1 MGINM
6 GNTLAV
12 LGGRPLVDTSLKVG
26 WPIVTEADKRAVM
39 KVLNDGPLWA
49 LSTDAGLVA
58 PEMSALEQ
66 EFAEY
71 VGVAHALA
79 CNGGTAAIH
88 MALAAAGV
96 GPGDEV
102 ITSAFSFLATPVA
115 VLHQSAVPVFA
126 DIDPRTFNVDPADV
140 ERKITPRTKA
150 IIPVHIHGVC
160 ADMDA
165 INAIAR
171 RHGLVVIED
180 ACQAPGAR
188 YKGRRAGSLAEMA
201 AFSLNGTK
209 NFPVGEGGLFV
220 TSDGTYRARA
230 NMVRMVGETLPA
242 SDPTM
247 EFQHLIA
254 WNYRT
259 QEMPSAFARSQ
270 LRRLDSYNAH
280 ARANGEALT
289 RQLAHVK
296 GVEPPYVPPDCEPI
310 YHKYRIRLRPDA
322 LDLPLRGTAFRDVAE
337 HALKAEGVDVTTW
350 LHAPLPAHPIFQVRE
365 GYGRGYPWTV
375 SHAHYVYNVAEY
387 PKTQDLVD
395 NSLVICSELNPMC
408 CQPPVLIE
416 QYGEAIAKVFGDRDA
431 LLAAGE
437 RLVRTQQ

>member
-1 MGINM
+1 
-6 GNTLAV
+6 LAV
-12 LGGRPLVDTSLKVG
+12 LGGKPLVDTSLKVG

-39 KVLNDGPLWA
+39 RVLDEGPLWA
-49 LSTDAGLVA
+49 LSTDDGLVA
-58 PEMSALEQ
+58 PEMLALEG
-66 EFAEY
+66 EFADY
-71 VGVAHALA
+71 CGVAHALA

-115 VLHQSAVPVFA
+115 VLHQSAIPIFA
-126 DIDPRTFNVDPADV
+126 DIDPRTFNIDPADV
-140 ERKITPRTKA
+140 ERRLTPRTKA

-165 INAIAR
+165 INDIAR

-188 YKGRRAGSLAEMA
+188 YKGKRAGSLAEMA

-220 TSDGTYRARA
+220 TSDDTYRARA
-230 NMVRMVGETLPA
+230 NMVRMVGETLPP
-242 SDPTM
+242 SDRTM
-247 EFQHLIA
+247 EYQHLIA

-259 QEMPSAFARSQ
+259 QEMPSAFARTQ
-270 LRRLDSYNAH
+270 LRRLDSYNVH
-280 ARANGEALT
+280 ARANGEALSQRLRDVT
-289 RQLAHVK
+289 
-296 GVEPPYVPPDCEPI
+296 GVEAPYIPADCEPV
-310 YHKYRIRLRPDA
+310 YHKYRMRLRPDD
-322 LDLPLRGTAFRDVAE
+322 LDVPFRGSMFRDLVRA
-337 HALKAEGVDVTTW
+337 ALEAEGVDAVMW
-350 LHAPLPAHPIFQVRE
+350 LGGSPLPAHPIFQVRD

-375 SHAHYVYNVAEY
+375 AHAHYCYRVEEY
-387 PKTQDLVD
+387 PRTQELVD

-408 CQPPVLIE
+408 CQPPALVE
-416 QYGEAIAKVFGDRDA
+416 QYGEAIAKVLGDRSA
-431 LLAAGE
+431 LLEAGE
-437 RLVRTQQ
+437 RLMRTTQ

>member
-1 MGINM
+1 MKQ
-6 GNTLAV
+6 TLAV
-12 LGGRPLVDTSLKVG
+12 LGGKPLVDTSLKVG

-39 KVLNDGPLWA
+39 RVLDEGPLWA
-49 LSTDAGLVA
+49 LSTDDGLVA
-58 PEMSALEQ
+58 PEMLALER
-66 EFAEY
+66 EFADY
-71 VGVAHALA
+71 CGVAHALA

-115 VLHQSAVPVFA
+115 VLHQSAIPIFA
-126 DIDPRTFNVDPADV
+126 DIDPRTFNIDPADV
-140 ERKITPRTKA
+140 ERRLTPRTKA

-165 INAIAR
+165 INDIAR

-188 YKGRRAGSLAEMA
+188 YKGKRAGSLAEMA

-220 TSDGTYRARA
+220 TSDDTYRARA
-230 NMVRMVGETLPA
+230 NMVRMVGETLPP
-242 SDPTM
+242 SDRTM
-247 EFQHLIA
+247 EYQHLIA

-259 QEMPSAFARSQ
+259 QEMPSAFARTQ
-270 LRRLDSYNAH
+270 LRRLDSYNVH
-280 ARANGEALT
+280 ARANGEALSQRLRDVT
-289 RQLAHVK
+289 
-296 GVEPPYVPPDCEPI
+296 GVEAPYIPADCEPV
-310 YHKYRIRLRPDA
+310 YHKYRMRLRPDD
-322 LDLPLRGTAFRDVAE
+322 LDVPFRGSMFRDLVRA
-337 HALKAEGVDVTTW
+337 ALEAEGVDAVMW
-350 LHAPLPAHPIFQVRE
+350 LGGSPLPAHPIFQVRD

-375 SHAHYVYNVAEY
+375 AHAHYCYRVEEY
-387 PKTQDLVD
+387 PRTQELVD

-408 CQPPVLIE
+408 CQPPALVE
-416 QYGEAIAKVFGDRDA
+416 QYGEAIAKVFGDRSA
-431 LLAAGE
+431 LLEAGE
-437 RLVRTQQ
+437 RLMRTTQ